1 MKRILCILC
10 IFSFFSCNLLKQA
23 GTVSLDSSAET
34 LIASGKR
41 LLRSKNYTD
50 AMDKFELAWDR
61 DFHRSS
67 TAALFL
73 SGLSA
78 YYAGFDKVAQERFD
92 TLIRKYPKSRYVDDA
107 NYHMALMLADKSDAS
122 LRIKGLNEMVRLGEQ
137 SRIEQIRTQSTQQI
151 EHILFEEIPL
161 DELESQFGSVSGQLA
176 SHWMEALAY
185 RLIRADRR
193 EDAVQHYEEFQ
204 TKSRAES
211 PFLDKLFPAD
221 APITEAPRR
230 IEPEMFRIALVLPL
244 YYNGFMNYYDKVPA
258 ESQRAIEFYEGF
270 QLAVEELGP
279 GLSKEVYLKTFD
291 TQRDTA
297 LTQGIL
303 SKLDYLQPDVIVGGI
318 YNTQSRIISDWSE
331 EKRIPQIIPLSP
343 TAELVHEKKFT
354 FLAHPSVKTH
364 GARMAEYAWNELSLS
379 HISVFTDQS
388 PGTQPLA
395 EGFMETFVSLGGTVD
410 TMMFHPNYD
419 IAIEQI
425 PDLVD
430 SIPDYETG
438 VGVYIP
444 LMNNEESAGL
454 IVNLVKQRS
463 KDVMMMGSPHFR
475 SRYNTLSRDT
485 KEGFELLFTT
495 SHLHNPESSGYRSL
509 YNQYL
514 KKYAYPPSDNVIQGY
529 DLGKYLMELV
539 KLYNPAPFTLDTY
552 LRNNPNF
559 EGIHLD
565 YRFDYQQSNQ
575 HVNIGQYTEEGL
587 IKVK

>member
-10 IFSFFSCNLLKQA
+10 IFSLFSCNLLRQA
-23 GTVSLDSSAET
+23 GTISLDSSAES

-41 LLRSKNYTD
+41 LLRSKNYAE
-50 AMDKFELAWDR
+50 AMDKFEMAWDR

-78 YYAGFDKVAQERFD
+78 YYAGFDKIAQERFD
-92 TLIRKYPKSRYVDDA
+92 VLVRKYPKSKYVDDA
-107 NYHMALMLADKSDAS
+107 HYHMALVLAGKNDPA
-122 LRIKGLNEMVRLGEQ
+122 LRLKGLNEMVRLSER
-137 SRIEQIRTQSTQQI
+137 SRTEQIRTQSQKQI
-151 EHILFEEIPL
+151 EHILFEKIPL
-161 DELESQFGSVSGQLA
+161 KELESEYENVSGKLA
-176 SHWMEALAY
+176 TPWTEALTY

-193 EDAVQHYEEFQ
+193 EEATQIHSSYLGNNGSP
-204 TKSRAES
+204 T
-211 PFLDKLFPAD
+211 PFLEKLFPED
-221 APITEAPRR
+221 ASFVEVPSR
-230 IEPEMFRIALVLPL
+230 IEPQMFRIALVLPL
-244 YYNGFMNYYDKVPA
+244 YYNRSLSYYNKVPS
-258 ESQRAIEFYEGF
+258 ESQRGIEFYEGF

-279 GLSKEVYLKTFD
+279 TTGKEVYLKTFD
-291 TQRDTA
+291 TQRDTF
-297 LTQGIL
+297 LTKGVL
-303 SKLDYLQPDVIVGGI
+303 AKLDYLQPDVVVGEI
-318 YNTQSRIISDWSE
+318 YNTQSRIISDWAE
-331 EKRIPQIIPLSP
+331 AKRIPQIIPLSP
-343 TAELVHEKKFT
+343 TADLVDQKKYT
-354 FLAHPSVKTH
+354 FLAHPAVKTH
-364 GARMAEYAWNELSLS
+364 GARMAEYAWNDLSLT
-379 HISVFTDQS
+379 HVSVFTDQS

-395 EGFMETFVSLGGTVD
+395 EGFMETFLELGGSVD
-410 TMMFHPNYD
+410 TMMFHPNYEY
-419 IAIEQI
+419 AIEQI

-463 KDVMMMGSPHFR
+463 KDVVMMGSPHFR

-485 KEGFELLFTT
+485 KEGFQLLFTT
-495 SHLHNPESSGYRSL
+495 SHLHNPESPEYRKL

-514 KKYAYPPSDNVIQGY
+514 KKYSYPPSDNVIQGY
-529 DLGKYLMELV
+529 DLGQYLMQLV
-539 KLYNPAPFTLDTY
+539 KLYNPSPFTLDTY
-552 LRNNPNF
+552 FRNNPNF

-565 YRFDYQQSNQ
+565 YRFDSQQSNQ